1 MKLLLEGIEWW
12 SRNRD
17 VGASQKSPSYLAPG
31 SLRNTVKSI
40 FPSFPW
46 DLRHSHSVGIS
57 ISQSLSLT
65 PIPRS
70 APIQHS
76 AVTEDTAPPLLQ
88 SPVSMPVSRGGQR
101 SSGTSP
107 GSCWRLSLLPSW
119 EALAKAIFLYPYP
132 CLNGESAGFW
142 AGRNSFSK
150 ILHRCETQLFGDIL
164 KQKEIK
170 DRKGSGN
177 LTSPKEQSGGG
188 RGMASTQ
195 QGGSWNSEN
204 SPVRRKALTS
214 GGPQWNQ

>member
-1 MKLLLEGIEWW
+1 MKQKPE
-12 SRNRD
+12 

-31 SLRNTVKSI
+31 SPRNTVKSI
-40 FPSFPW
+40 FPSFPR
-46 DLRHSHSVGIS
+46 DLGHSHSVS
-57 ISQSLSLT
+57 ITVSQSLSLT

-76 AVTEDTAPPLLQ
+76 AITEDTALPLLQ
-88 SPVSMPVSRGGQR
+88 SPVSTPVSGGGQR

-107 GSCWRLSLLPSW
+107 GSCWRLSLLASW
-119 EALAKAIFLYPYP
+119 EALAKAIFLYPYS

-177 LTSPKEQSGGG
+177 LTSSTEQSGG

-195 QGGSWNSEN
+195 QGGS
-204 SPVRRKALTS
+204 
-214 GGPQWNQ
+214 